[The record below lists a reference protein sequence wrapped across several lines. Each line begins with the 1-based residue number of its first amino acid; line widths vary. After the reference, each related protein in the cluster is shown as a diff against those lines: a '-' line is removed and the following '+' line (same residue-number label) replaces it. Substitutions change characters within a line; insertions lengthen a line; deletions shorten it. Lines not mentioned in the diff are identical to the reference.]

1 MRILVVEDDQ
11 TLGDGISRWLR
22 EYGYATD
29 WMTEGKQGYSAL
41 ESEDFD
47 CVILDINL
55 PDISGLDVLRQMRKS
70 GKQTPVLLLTACDM
84 VSDRVTGLDSGADD
98 YLTKPFDLDELSAR
112 IRALLRRHSGHAD
125 PVIRY
130 RNIIIDP
137 AARTVSKEGG
147 LVDLS
152 SREFA
157 LLQLLIENAGKV
169 LTRDRIEQSLY
180 SWRDHVSSNAVE
192 VHVHHLRKKFGTDL
206 IRTVRG
212 AGYITD
218 RE

>member
-11 TLGDGISRWLR
+11 TLGDGISRWLT
-22 EYGYATD
+22 ESGYATD
-29 WMTEGKQGYSAL
+29 WMTGGKQGYAAL

-55 PDISGLDVLRQMRKS
+55 PDISGLDILRRMRKS

-112 IRALLRRHSGHAD
+112 IRALVRRRSGHAD

-130 RNIIIDP
+130 RDIIIDP
-137 AARTVSKEGG
+137 AARTVRNADRV
-147 LVDLS
+147 VDLN

-157 LLQLLIENAGKV
+157 LLRMLIENAGKV
-169 LTRDRIEQSLY
+169 LSRDRIEQNLY
-180 SWRDHVSSNAVE
+180 SWRDNVSSNAVE
-192 VHVHHLRKKFGTDL
+192 VHVHHLRKKFGNKL
-206 IRTVRG
+206 IRTVRSI
-212 AGYITD
+212 GYVID